1 MAEITAHWK
10 GEPISFPT
18 EITFADIRVGDRIEV
33 THIPSD
39 TVHIGTVMSKVDR
52 WVYVGNGRG
61 EPKYSIAN
69 ADNAA
74 RNKETYRLLVRP
86 KPKRKVGDF
95 IEGTDVIT
103 LPLGSIVQRAEWDDT
118 WGSRWIVCRHT
129 DGGRFVQNVAY
140 SNRRHNSLVSPYVIL
155 YLADD
160 E

>member
-1 MAEITAHWK
+1 MANPFK
-10 GEPISFPT
+10 DKFPR
-18 EITFADIRVGDRIEV
+18 EITFDEIHIGDRIEV

-39 TVHIGTVMSKVDR
+39 TVHIGTVVSMSDR
-52 WVYVGNGRG
+52 WAYVGNGKG
-61 EPKYSIAN
+61 QPKYAIAN
-69 ADNAA
+69 EHNA
-74 RNKETYRLLVRP
+74 RNGSETYRLLVRP
-86 KPKRKVGDF
+86 KPKRKVGDL

-103 LPLGSIVQRAEWDDT
+103 LPLGSIVQRTEWDDT